1 VTPAAQAI
9 GSYDLRHTTMKIRP
23 AAQSDRERVREILIA
38 TARFTRQEVG
48 WAMELVDL
56 ALAGREDYLAYVLD
70 EPDGAVQGYALYGPT
85 PMTDGV
91 YDLYWI
97 AVDPKQQ
104 GRGFGQLLLKF
115 VENEVRRRA
124 GRMLLIE
131 TSSKRSYAPTI
142 RFYQRA
148 GYHEISR
155 IKDFYRI
162 EDDKVVFSKDLA

>member
-1 VTPAAQAI
+1 
-9 GSYDLRHTTMKIRP
+9 MNIRR
-23 AAQSDRERVREILIA
+23 AGNGDRERIREILIA

-48 WAMELVDL
+48 WAMELVDA
-56 ALAGREDYLAYVLD
+56 ALNHPEREEYSAYVLGD
-70 EPDGAVQGYALYGPT
+70 EGAIHGYVLFGPT

-104 GRGFGQLLLKF
+104 GHGFGQLLLKF
-115 VENEVRRRA
+115 VENEVRRHA

-162 EDDKVVFSKDLA
+162 EDDKVVFSKSLA

>member
-1 VTPAAQAI
+1 MNIRRAVTA
-9 GSYDLRHTTMKIRP
+9 
-23 AAQSDRERVREILIA
+23 DRERIREILIA
-38 TARFTRQEVG
+38 TARFSRQEVG
-48 WAMELVDL
+48 WAMELVD
-56 ALAGREDYLAYVLD
+56 ASCSHPERGEYSAYVLAD
-70 EPDGAVQGYALYGPT
+70 EDAIHGYVLFGPT

-104 GRGFGQLLLKF
+104 GLGFGQLLLKF
-115 VENEVRRRA
+115 VENEVRRQA

-162 EDDKVVFSKDLA
+162 EDDKVVFSKTLA

>member
-1 VTPAAQAI
+1 
-9 GSYDLRHTTMKIRP
+9 MNIRP
-23 AAQSDRERVREILIA
+23 VLAADRERVREILVA

-56 ALAGREDYLAYVLD
+56 AIHGRSEYTAAVLEDA
-70 EPDGAVQGYALYGPT
+70 DGLVQGYVLFAPT
-85 PMTDGV
+85 PMTEGV

-97 AVDPKQQ
+97 AVDPKRQ
-104 GRGFGQLLLKF
+104 GQGFGQMLLRF
-115 VENEVRRRA
+115 VENEVRRQS

-142 RFYQRA
+142 RFYQQA
-148 GYHEISR
+148 GYREISR

-162 EDDKVVFSKDLA
+162 EDDKVVFCKHLA

>member
-1 VTPAAQAI
+1 MNIRRVAAE
-9 GSYDLRHTTMKIRP
+9 
-23 AAQSDRERVREILIA
+23 DRERIREILVA

-48 WAMELVDL
+48 WAMELVDN
-56 ALAGREDYLAYVLD
+56 ALGPVEKREYSVYVLED
-70 EPDGAVQGYALYGPT
+70 PEGAVQGYVCYAPT
-85 PMTDGV
+85 PLTDGV

-104 GRGFGQLLLKF
+104 GQGFGQLLLRF
-115 VENEVRRRA
+115 VENEVRRHA

-142 RFYQRA
+142 RFYQQA

-162 EDDKVVFSKDLA
+162 EDDKVVFCKHLTAS